1 MNPEFTTLPPAPG
14 NGINRYEPRQNEA
27 SISVD
32 AMQRKRARVSRV
44 LTLRARAGDTEEVD
58 CQRAEAHLRLLAEEE
73 LRRPAWPRRIRW
85 AAELLIAIGAL
96 DDEVA
101 DRIVA
106 DFERAL
112 LARQAF
118 PTPAGRAARLQRGSA
133 GVRFWPAVP
142 MTSLPPGSG
151 PVPGRVVRLG
161 QVIPLRAEPAGQV
174 YLLSYAQTEPG
185 HQLSLY
191 VRPTRQVVDP
201 VGSEAGILEQFT
213 ATDDRGTRY
222 QMMVSNLGGGADGW
236 TLLLEPSPPHDPQW
250 LDLITVPGQP
260 AIRVDL
266 DPPGRPPH
274 DVTVTAGPVTASPGD
289 QVLHAVAAR
298 LLGGDDPSGFPLRQ
312 SAPRPG
318 RPLAPGAEGW
328 RDVIAALQAAG
339 ALSRFS
345 PVPGQFAALC
355 ARLHLTG
362 HGITAAAARDLP
374 EPWLSMLAHDPRGQ
388 ARTAPVADGGAAAA
402 AALPDLDGITLA
414 ILGLHNCLGRTV
426 VHMHASG
433 PMNEVSYSP
442 AELYFWPVTWIR
454 DSGGRWHATRTLG
467 RGGSAGGTAL
477 RVEVV
482 PPLSRA
488 TTGIEIIT
496 TGRSAQARA
505 RLPLH
510 WE

>member
-1 MNPEFTTLPPAPG
+1 
-14 NGINRYEPRQNEA
+14 
-27 SISVD
+27 
-32 AMQRKRARVSRV
+32 
-44 LTLRARAGDTEEVD
+44 VD

-85 AAELLIAIGAL
+85 AAELLIAMAAF
-96 DDEVA
+96 DEAVA
-101 DRIVA
+101 DGIVA
-106 DFERAL
+106 DFELAL
-112 LARQAF
+112 LARQTF
-118 PTPAGRAARLQRGSA
+118 PTPAGRAARLQRWPA

-142 MTSLPPGSG
+142 AGSAPPGSG

-161 QVIPLRAEPAGQV
+161 QVIPLPGDPGGEV

-191 VRPTRQVVDP
+191 VRPTRQVADP

-213 ATDDRGTRY
+213 ADDRGTRY
-222 QMMVSNLGGGADGW
+222 QMRVSSLGGGGDGW

-250 LDLITVPGQP
+250 LDLITAPGQP
-260 AIRVDL
+260 AIRVDV
-266 DPPGRPPH
+266 DPPARPPH
-274 DVTVTAGPVTASPGD
+274 DATVTVGPVTASPGD
-289 QVLHAVAAR
+289 HVLHAAAAR

-318 RPLAPGAEGW
+318 SPLAPAPRGW

-355 ARLHLTG
+355 ARLHLPG
-362 HGITAAAARDLP
+362 CGITAPPARDLP
-374 EPWLSMLAHDPRGQ
+374 EPWQAMLAHDRRGQ
-388 ARTAPVADGGAAAA
+388 ARTAPVPDGGAAAA

-433 PMNEVSYSP
+433 PLSQVSYSP

-454 DSGGRWHATRTLG
+454 DNGGRWHATRIIG
-467 RGGSAGGTAL
+467 RGGTGGGTAL

-488 TTGIEIIT
+488 VTGIETIT
-496 TGRSAQARA
+496 TGRSAEARA
-505 RLPLH
+505 RLPLR